1 MFPDFELET
10 LKMILQ
16 DNQYDLEKTME
27 DLFKMNDQ
35 KETSSSLPQPN
46 NEENLNISNNI
57 KNYNLETNKD
67 QEETSAFDDN
77 GICINNLFNNLI
89 FFHKIFLILII
100 QSISS

>member
-35 KETSSSLPQPN
+35 KETSSNLPQPKK
-46 NEENLNISNNI
+46 EDDLNISNNI
-57 KNYNLETNKD
+57 KNYKFRN
-67 QEETSAFDDN
+67 
-77 GICINNLFNNLI
+77 
-89 FFHKIFLILII
+89 
-100 QSISS
+100 